1 MARAAGDDPRDVEQ
15 VFDQLRLDPR
25 RLSDALQTFVEKGLP
40 RFSVAQ
46 QTAPADDRGQ
56 RCSQFVRHRC
66 QELVFLVIRFLGAL
80 PSRVLLA
87 SGALQVRA
95 DLASPQ
101 M

>member
-1 MARAAGDDPRDVEQ
+1 
-15 VFDQLRLDPR
+15 
-25 RLSDALQTFVEKGLP
+25 
-40 RFSVAQ
+40 
-46 QTAPADDRGQ
+46 
-56 RCSQFVRHRC
+56 VRHRC